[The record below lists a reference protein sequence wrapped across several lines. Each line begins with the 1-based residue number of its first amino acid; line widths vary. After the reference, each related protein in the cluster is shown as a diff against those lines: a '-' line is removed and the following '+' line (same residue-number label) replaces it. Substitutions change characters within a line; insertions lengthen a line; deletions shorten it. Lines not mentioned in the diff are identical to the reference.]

1 MLLDIFS
8 TFNAKILNMDRLSL
22 VLTIGL
28 LLFLLGCRKDET
40 ADNNN
45 KAILSLLNKPE
56 MRIDTIE
63 AASEWVYGFTIQMQ
77 ANKSVSKIGMKLP
90 LPGAFTASLWDI
102 KTQTILRE
110 VVLTSTSPH
119 EEVFA
124 SFSPVP
130 VDKGAVLGVI
140 IQANSFYKI
149 RQTSG
154 QPFAFPLNTPHFDI
168 LAFHEGKASELP
180 AKSFPPTSTPEEIS
194 PCVDII
200 FID

>member
-1 MLLDIFS
+1 LDIFS
-8 TFNAKILNMDRLSL
+8 IFIAKMVSMARLFW
-22 VLTIGL
+22 VLTIGFLL
-28 LLFLLGCRKDET
+28 LLFGCRKDDT

-56 MRIDTIE
+56 MRIDTVE
-63 AASEWVYGFTIQMQ
+63 AATEWIYGFTIQMN
-77 ANKSVSKIGMKLP
+77 AKKSVNQIGMKVP
-90 LPGAFTASLWDI
+90 LSGSFTASLWDI

-110 VVLTSTSPH
+110 VVLTSTNPH

-124 SFSPVP
+124 SFSPVS

-140 IQANSFYKI
+140 IQANSFYKV
-149 RQTSG
+149 RQMSG

-180 AKSFPPTSTPEEIS
+180 AKSFPPTSAPEEIS